1 MNAEDNNFA
10 HLCALRKLLKT
21 LSWNWVIGLSR
32 PVLSSCQYDIL
43 RDFDSSRIG
52 CSRWVMN
59 GCHTGKEG
67 ASEASSSG
75 GAGDALGLGYASEDS
90 DAEGA
95 PDSAAGASIA
105 NPAEPPGVEPEPEPP
120 TTAHAAA
127 GTDSQGAE
135 AAGEEVA
142 PAAIEAGQAQAETAQ
157 AQQSMETPA
166 VAPRLDI
173 WARGDAGGAGTAGM
187 GQGERSEPAAEM
199 TGSEPPAPD
208 AASAGDAVDGTSV
221 AERLVG
227 APPGS
232 GAGQDDKG
240 PAGFIGPQAPEN
252 GSLAAP
258 MAFLKGDRRV
268 PLRMLSL

>member
-1 MNAEDNNFA
+1 M
-10 HLCALRKLLKT
+10 
-21 LSWNWVIGLSR
+21 
-32 PVLSSCQYDIL
+32 
-43 RDFDSSRIG
+43 IG
-52 CSRWVMN
+52 CL
-59 GCHTGKEG
+59 TGKEC

-75 GAGDALGLGYASEDS
+75 RAGDALGLGYASEDS

-105 NPAEPPGVEPEPEPP
+105 NPAEPLVVEPEPEPP

-142 PAAIEAGQAQAETAQ
+142 PAATEADQAQARLKETAR
-157 AQQSMETPA
+157 AQQSMETSA
-166 VAPRLDI
+166 VAPRSDTR
-173 WARGDAGGAGTAGM
+173 ARGDAGGAGTAGM
-187 GQGERSEPAAEM
+187 GQGERSEPAAAM

-208 AASAGDAVDGTSV
+208 AASAGDAVDGASV

-232 GAGQDDKG
+232 GAGEDNKG

-258 MAFLKGDRRV
+258 MAFLKGDRHV
-268 PLRMLSL
+268 PLGMPSL